1 VQNWEQHDDLFRLL
15 VESVQD
21 YAIFLLDPTGRILTW
36 NAGAERL
43 KGYRADEIIGKHFSI
58 FYPPAEARR
67 GKPPYVLQAA
77 LEDGRWEEEGW
88 RVRKDGSR
96 FWANVVVTA
105 LIDKHGQHVGFAKVT
120 RDLSERKLAEE
131 ERTRLLELERDARIR
146 AEATLAQLQAV
157 QTVTE
162 AALAHLDLDALL
174 ASLLDRVSEALNVD
188 TVAILLLYE
197 DEQVLIPRA
206 AKGIEEEEVKA
217 GIRLPLGRGF
227 AGRIAAERHPIV
239 LDDVE
244 HSDVLNPILREKRVK
259 SLLGA
264 PLIIEGRV
272 LGVLHVGTLYFRH
285 FTESDVQFLQIVA
298 DRVALAIDHANL
310 YQAAR
315 LAREEAEDAARA
327 VRLRDEF
334 LSTAAHEL
342 KTPVTSLRG
351 FAELLQRGVERGQ
364 ALDPARAQ
372 RAILTI
378 NRQAQNLSRLVTQL
392 LETSRLDVDRL
403 ALGREPED
411 LTGLVGRAVE
421 QAQFQTDQH
430 QVVFTAPPAAI
441 GASIDA
447 FRFEQVVT
455 NLLDNA
461 IKYSPDGGRI
471 EVDLVQQAPGWAR
484 LSVRDEG
491 IGIPLEQQEQ
501 IFERYYQAHA
511 ASHRSGLGLGLYL
524 SRQIVERHGG
534 RIWAEAAAGGGT
546 RFVVELPVGVPQE
559 ARP

>member
-1 VQNWEQHDDLFRLL
+1 

-67 GKPPYVLQAA
+67 GKPAYVLQAA

-188 TVAILLLYE
+188 TVAILLLHE

-206 AKGIEEEEVKA
+206 AKGIEEEVEA

-403 ALGREPED
+403 ALGSEPED
-411 LTGLVGRAVE
+411 LTGLVRRAVE

>member
-67 GKPPYVLQAA
+67 GKPAYVLQAA

-96 FWANVVVTA
+96 FWASVVLTA

-120 RDLSERKLAEE
+120 RDLSERKQAEE
-131 ERTRLLELERDARIR
+131 ERARLLELERDARVR

-188 TVAILLLYE
+188 TVAILLLHE